1 MINLTPILKFQ
12 YITDL
17 AQTMHKSSISSVEIA
32 TGILSARTGAEMLQN
47 PLVLARLKQTVR
59 IPGFK
64 TDVPPSIIHYY
75 SLSIVIPCC
84 PSVTSPQKSCSS
96 VAFEGLW
103 LLAVA
108 KPKRF
113 QLRSTRDSLGDTSD
127 LRHNADL
134 DGDQC
139 EIHPMP

>member
-1 MINLTPILKFQ
+1 M
-12 YITDL
+12 
-17 AQTMHKSSISSVEIA
+17 
-32 TGILSARTGAEMLQN
+32 LSQRH
-47 PLVLARLKQTVR
+47 
-59 IPGFK
+59 F
-64 TDVPPSIIHYY
+64 PPK
-75 SLSIVIPCC
+75 VAPA
-84 PSVTSPQKSCSS
+84 SP
-96 VAFEGLW
+96 AFEGLW